1 MSVSILTN
9 RVLMVILSLTLALF
23 CMSVELAAQ
32 VLPPNNCGNVFR
44 YERWGFGWIGIV
56 VPEYNG
62 LTRMDWTLKFAAH
75 GSGSSGQVSQ
85 LALYPDKT
93 TAYQH
98 MFQGGRAEC
107 YVTFQNY
114 GSELPKIIYA
124 DLNGQVLCT
133 ANGYGAPSSTMT
145 RSLKVSVSTNQVA
158 GPPLPTAPP
167 TYKVRITQAPVTVR
181 PPSVQSVPIAN
192 KWKDNIF
199 LNNAVSSAASSGSS
213 SSGGFGGSTS
223 SGFVSS
229 SGTTSGG
236 TTNIFHTSGLFDGG
250 SFFSSSWPTTTF
262 VSNGNWPST
271 TFVSSGNWPSTTF
284 GSSGSRPSSNSGG
297 TASRPSSNSGGN
309 GSSPSSNLGSSGSRP
324 SSNSGGTA
332 SRPSSNSG
340 GPRTP
345 VVSSNGSSGNTD
357 ITVASSGGSG
367 GAKPIITV
375 NTGTR
380 DENPATDKCGMEGL
394 VGLLIGGET
403 LPHGRFPWMA
413 ALYHDDDPDP
423 KKLSLTYKCVATL
436 ISSRTVVTAA
446 HCIWEKQPEEMRVY
460 VGRHDLD
467 THPETGATLMEIQSA
482 FTHPDFVGNLVPDSD
497 IGLLIFT
504 THVQE
509 SNYVRAICMWT
520 SSTLLSNGGVED
532 ATIGGWGNDENG
544 KPTRFPK
551 AAVVQTVSR
560 ETCLRE
566 MVSAKDFLTP
576 RTLCAGNKKAHG
588 PCLGDSGAGLMIQR
602 NGRWMLRA
610 IVSLAQR
617 SGDTCDL
624 TKYVIYSDVAAHLR
638 WIESKIVR

>member
-1 MSVSILTN
+1 MSVSILSN
-9 RVLMVILSLTLALF
+9 RVLMVILSLTLALL
-23 CMSVELAAQ
+23 CVSVELAAQ
-32 VLPPNNCGNVFR
+32 VLPPNNCSNVFR
-44 YERWGFGWIGIV
+44 YERWGFGWIGII

-62 LTRMDWTLKFAAH
+62 LTRMDWTLKFSAH
-75 GSGSSGQVSQ
+75 G
-85 LALYPDKT
+85 
-93 TAYQH
+93 
-98 MFQGGRAEC
+98 
-107 YVTFQNY
+107 Y
-114 GSELPKIIYA
+114 GS
-124 DLNGQVLCT
+124 
-133 ANGYGAPSSTMT
+133 
-145 RSLKVSVSTNQVA
+145 VSI
-158 GPPLPTAPP
+158 PT
-167 TYKVRITQAPVTVR
+167 
-181 PPSVQSVPIAN
+181 
-192 KWKDNIF
+192 
-199 LNNAVSSAASSGSS
+199 
-213 SSGGFGGSTS
+213 
-223 SGFVSS
+223 
-229 SGTTSGG
+229 
-236 TTNIFHTSGLFDGG
+236 
-250 SFFSSSWPTTTF
+250 
-262 VSNGNWPST
+262 
-271 TFVSSGNWPSTTF
+271 
-284 GSSGSRPSSNSGG
+284 
-297 TASRPSSNSGGN
+297 
-309 GSSPSSNLGSSGSRP
+309 
-324 SSNSGGTA
+324 
-332 SRPSSNSG
+332 
-340 GPRTP
+340 RTP
-345 VVSSNGSSGNTD
+345 VVSSNGSGGNTD
-357 ITVASSGGSG
+357 ITVARSGGSG

-624 TKYVIYSDVAAHLR
+624 TKYVIYSDVASHLR

>member
-1 MSVSILTN
+1 MSVSILSN
-9 RVLMVILSLTLALF
+9 RVLMVILSLTLALL
-23 CMSVELAAQ
+23 CVSVELAAQ
-32 VLPPNNCGNVFR
+32 VLPPNNCSNVFR
-44 YERWGFGWIGIV
+44 YERWGFGWIGII

-62 LTRMDWTLKFAAH
+62 LTRMDWTLKFSAH
-75 GSGSSGQVSQ
+75 GYGSSGQVSQ
-85 LALYPDKT
+85 MALYPNRT
-93 TAYQH
+93 AAYQNI
-98 MFQGGRAEC
+98 FQGGRAEC

-124 DLNGQVLCT
+124 QLNGQVLCT
-133 ANGYGAPSSTMT
+133 AIEYGAPSLTIT
-145 RSLKVSVSTNQVA
+145 RSIKVSI
-158 GPPLPTAPP
+158 PT
-167 TYKVRITQAPVTVR
+167 
-181 PPSVQSVPIAN
+181 
-192 KWKDNIF
+192 
-199 LNNAVSSAASSGSS
+199 
-213 SSGGFGGSTS
+213 
-223 SGFVSS
+223 
-229 SGTTSGG
+229 
-236 TTNIFHTSGLFDGG
+236 
-250 SFFSSSWPTTTF
+250 
-262 VSNGNWPST
+262 
-271 TFVSSGNWPSTTF
+271 
-284 GSSGSRPSSNSGG
+284 
-297 TASRPSSNSGGN
+297 
-309 GSSPSSNLGSSGSRP
+309 
-324 SSNSGGTA
+324 
-332 SRPSSNSG
+332 
-340 GPRTP
+340 RTP
-345 VVSSNGSSGNTD
+345 VVSSNGSGGNTD
-357 ITVASSGGSG
+357 ITVARSGGSG

-624 TKYVIYSDVAAHLR
+624 TKYVIYSDVASHLR